1 MKKIILLG
9 ALALTLFAFSTE
21 SFAQKKNK
29 KDKDAISFTS
39 KTDTISYLI
48 GSDIGKSFSKN
59 SIEVTPKIFLQ
70 GLLDALSGN
79 DSMYFSQ
86 TASDSLMKAFQQDL
100 MKKQEEKNKLIAD
113 ENKKAGSAFLAENA
127 KKEGVT
133 TLPSG
138 LQYKVVKEG
147 TGDNPKPTDKVTV
160 HYKGTLIDGKVFD
173 SSIDRG
179 QPASFQLNR
188 VIKGWTEGL
197 QLMKPGGKAILYI
210 PSELG
215 YGDRTTPT
223 IPGGSTLIFEV
234 ELISIAPPPPPAPE
248 KTQVTPEKPQTTTP
262 IEIAPAKEPTKTPAK
277 VKTIKSKK

>member
-9 ALALTLFAFSTE
+9 ALALTLCAFSTE

-79 DSMYFSQ
+79 DSLYFSQ
-86 TASDSLMKAFQQDL
+86 AASDSLMKAFQQDL

-223 IPGGSTLIFEV
+223 IPGGSALIFEV

-248 KTQVTPEKPQTTTP
+248 KTQVTPEKPQTVTP
-262 IEIAPAKEPTKTPAK
+262 IEVAPAKEPTKTPAK
-277 VKTIKSKK
+277 VKTIKPKK

>member
-29 KDKDAISFTS
+29 KDKNAISFTS

-70 GLLDALSGN
+70 GLLDGLSGN
-79 DSMYFSQ
+79 DSLYFSQ

-138 LQYKVVKEG
+138 LQYKVIKEG

-277 VKTIKSKK
+277 TKTIKPKK

>member
-1 MKKIILLG
+1 MKKIIYLG
-9 ALALTLFAFSTE
+9 VLALSLLAVSTQ
-21 SFAQKKNK
+21 SFAQQKIK
-29 KDKDAISFTS
+29 KDKSAVNFVT
-39 KTDTISYLI
+39 KTDTISYII

-59 SIEVTPKIFLQ
+59 SIEVTPEIFLK
-70 GLLDALSGN
+70 GLTDALAGN
-79 DSMYFSQ
+79 DTLYFSQ
-86 TASDSLMKAFQQDL
+86 IASDSLMKAFQQEL
-100 MKKQEEKNKLIAD
+100 MKKQEEKNKLISD
-113 ENKKAGSAFLAENA
+113 ENKKEGTSFLAENS
-127 KKEGVT
+127 KKEGIVV
-133 TLPSG
+133 LPSG
-138 LQYKVVKEG
+138 LQYKVLKEG

-160 HYKGTLIDGKVFD
+160 HYKGTLINGKVFD

-234 ELISIAPPPPPAPE
+234 ELISIAPPAPE
-248 KTQVTPEKPQTTTP
+248 KAQVAPETTAPVKIQTTTAPEKPKTT
-262 IEIAPAKEPTKTPAK
+262 KS
-277 VKTIKSKK
+277 KSKK

>member
-9 ALALTLFAFSTE
+9 ALALTLCAFSTE

-59 SIEVTPKIFLQ
+59 SIEVTPNIFLQ

-79 DSMYFSQ
+79 DSLYFSKV
-86 TASDSLMKAFQQDL
+86 ASDSLMKAFQQDL

-197 QLMKPGGKAILYI
+197 QLMKPGGKAVLYI

-277 VKTIKSKK
+277 VKTIKPKK

>member
-70 GLLDALSGN
+70 GLLDGLSGN
-79 DSMYFSQ
+79 DSLYFSQ

-138 LQYKVVKEG
+138 LQYKVIKEG

-277 VKTIKSKK
+277 VKTIKPKK

>member
-9 ALALTLFAFSTE
+9 ALALTLCAFSTE

-79 DSMYFSQ
+79 DSLYFSQ

-138 LQYKVVKEG
+138 LQYKVIKEG

-223 IPGGSTLIFEV
+223 IPGGSALIFEV

-248 KTQVTPEKPQTTTP
+248 KTQVTPEKPQTVTP
-262 IEIAPAKEPTKTPAK
+262 IEVAPAKEPTKTPAK
-277 VKTIKSKK
+277 VKTIKPKK

>member
-9 ALALTLFAFSTE
+9 ALALTLCAFSTE

-79 DSMYFSQ
+79 DSLYFSQ

-223 IPGGSTLIFEV
+223 IPGGSALIFEV

-248 KTQVTPEKPQTTTP
+248 KTQVTPEKPQTVTP
-262 IEIAPAKEPTKTPAK
+262 IEVAPAKEPTKTPAK
-277 VKTIKSKK
+277 VKTIKPKK

>member
-70 GLLDALSGN
+70 GLLDGLSGN
-79 DSMYFSQ
+79 DSLYFSQ

-248 KTQVTPEKPQTTTP
+248 KTQATPEKPQTVTP
-262 IEIAPAKEPTKTPAK
+262 IEVAPAKEPTKAPAK
-277 VKTIKSKK
+277 TKTIKPKK

>member
-70 GLLDALSGN
+70 GLLDGLSGN
-79 DSMYFSQ
+79 DSIYFSQ
-86 TASDSLMKAFQQDL
+86 AASDSLMKAFQQDL

-127 KKEGVT
+127 KKDGVT

-248 KTQVTPEKPQTTTP
+248 KTQATPEKPQTVTP
-262 IEIAPAKEPTKTPAK
+262 IEVAPAKEPTKAPAK
-277 VKTIKSKK
+277 TKTIKPKK

>member
-1 MKKIILLG
+1 MK
-9 ALALTLFAFSTE
+9 
-21 SFAQKKNK
+21 QKSRFC
-29 KDKDAISFTS
+29 I
-39 KTDTISYLI
+39 
-48 GSDIGKSFSKN
+48 
-59 SIEVTPKIFLQ
+59 
-70 GLLDALSGN
+70 
-79 DSMYFSQ
+79 
-86 TASDSLMKAFQQDL
+86 
-100 MKKQEEKNKLIAD
+100 
-113 ENKKAGSAFLAENA
+113 LAENA
-127 KKEGVT
+127 KKDGVT

-248 KTQVTPEKPQTTTP
+248 KTQATPEKPQTVTP
-262 IEIAPAKEPTKTPAK
+262 IEVAPAKEPTKAPAK
-277 VKTIKSKK
+277 TKTIKPKK

>member
-70 GLLDALSGN
+70 GLLDGLSGN
-79 DSMYFSQ
+79 DSSYFSQ
-86 TASDSLMKAFQQDL
+86 AASDSLMKAFQQDL

-138 LQYKVVKEG
+138 LQYKVTKEG

-234 ELISIAPPPPPAPE
+234 ELISIAPPPPPAPD
-248 KTQVTPEKPQTTTP
+248 KTQITPEKPQTVTP
-262 IEIAPAKEPTKTPAK
+262 IEVAPAKEPTKTPAK
-277 VKTIKSKK
+277 VKTIKPKK

>member
-29 KDKDAISFTS
+29 KNKDAISFTS

-70 GLLDALSGN
+70 GLLDGLSGN
-79 DSMYFSQ
+79 DSLYFSQ

-277 VKTIKSKK
+277 VKTIKPKK